1 MLMLSV
7 ACKGLAVMQLDCCGL
22 ILWKL
27 EKFNAGS
34 GKWNFSLEGTIE
46 SILSC
51 WVWYWGRCYEKPSFV
66 VITTS
71 WGQYWNHCR
80 RALNKFRHA
89 RTWLLFAY
97 KRSSSKHCFATEC
110 VSRVVSSNVAANTR
124 IQSSIAK
131 NWKVAYDGNWGWGR
145 GTYSVN
151 GPWAWFL
158 SSLYLLQWG
167 ISVRMGC
174 RPSCLSTCSIN
185 SGLATFTTT
194 NGPYFDTHSGP

>member
-1 MLMLSV
+1 MLGVVLGLMLWE
-7 ACKGLAVMQLDCCGL
+7 ALP
-22 ILWKL
+22 
-27 EKFNAGS
+27 
-34 GKWNFSLEGTIE
+34 
-46 SILSC
+46 LSC
-51 WVWYWGRCYEKPSFV
+51 CHHNFMRTILKSLQACFQQVQTRAHM
-66 VITTS
+66 TT
-71 WGQYWNHCR
+71 R
-80 RALNKFRHA
+80 
-89 RTWLLFAY
+89 LLFAY

-110 VSRVVSSNVAANTR
+110 VSHVVSSNVTVNTR

-145 GTYSVN
+145 STYSVN